1 MKKRIVIPVIII
13 ILAVAAAAVYFMI
26 WKNKDG
32 KNTSGAPEVIDTDMD
47 GLVDDED
54 PNPDEWDVTD
64 HDLAIFARLAYYN
77 GSDVT
82 GGMYDPQNMRLD
94 EDEPE
99 IDLRDKEQG
108 IFERW
113 ILENYHTEKTMGAE
127 FCASTFKNGK
137 NVVVAFRGTDDS
149 IEWVWNFVGIGLIDY
164 HIEEAKAVEYIKEV
178 VKKYP
183 DCNIYITGHSLGGYL
198 AQVSAAHMIKY
209 LNRKPAAVVYF
220 NGVGLDYNQKA
231 LDSKEWA
238 REVLK
243 EYSNT
248 NRLVSYQVRGDVVS
262 LIGIHSGQQIFIEP
276 DREIIEKASQIEDE
290 SSWSKNLG
298 LIGTSFIE
306 YKFGN
311 DVADCYTKYKAKSLF
326 AYLSI
331 THDANNFI
339 RIKREYQ

>member
-1 MKKRIVIPVIII
+1 
-13 ILAVAAAAVYFMI
+13 
-26 WKNKDG
+26 
-32 KNTSGAPEVIDTDMD
+32 
-47 GLVDDED
+47 
-54 PNPDEWDVTD
+54 
-64 HDLAIFARLAYYN
+64 
-77 GSDVT
+77 
-82 GGMYDPQNMRLD
+82 
-94 EDEPE
+94 
-99 IDLRDKEQG
+99 
-108 IFERW
+108 
-113 ILENYHTEKTMGAE
+113 
-127 FCASTFKNGK
+127 
-137 NVVVAFRGTDDS
+137 
-149 IEWVWNFVGIGLIDY
+149 
-164 HIEEAKAVEYIKEV
+164 
-178 VKKYP
+178 
-183 DCNIYITGHSLGGYL
+183 
-198 AQVSAAHMIKY
+198 MIKY